1 MRTKEA
7 DVAVIGGGPAGLAA
21 ALAARAAGAGRVL
34 IIERDRYLGGILQ
47 QCVHVGF
54 GLHLFKEELSGP
66 EYAHRFIECIAQDG
80 IEVHL
85 NTMVIELESGKVIAV
100 GPSGLVSLQTK
111 AVVLAMGCR
120 ERTRGN
126 IGIPGSRPAG
136 IFTAGTAQ
144 RFVNIEGFMP
154 GRQVVILGSGDVG
167 LIMARRLTLEGVQVR
182 AVVEVMPYS
191 NGLTRNVVQ
200 CLNDFGIPLLLQ
212 HTVVEIHGSER
223 VNGVTIAQVDNSL
236 RPEPGTERR
245 IDCDT
250 LLLSVGLIPENEL
263 SRRAGIEIDPLT
275 SGPLVDETLETSVPG
290 IFACG
295 NVLHVHDVADYV
307 SEEAALAGRS
317 AAGYALGSLKQGTAR
332 VEVRPGAN
340 VRYVIPQRVDSSLA
354 DLEQLVFSF
363 RVKEPAR
370 DVKVR
375 LSGGQRV
382 YERKESHVIPS
393 EMIRLVL
400 PRRLLAAQ
408 GLTGAAAFEIEVAA
422 EVAT

>member
-1 MRTKEA
+1 MRTETA
-7 DVAVIGGGPAGLAA
+7 DVAIIGGGPAGLAA
-21 ALAARAAGAGRVL
+21 ALAAREAGAGRVV

-66 EYAHRFIECIAQDG
+66 EYAQRFIERIAQSG
-80 IEVHL
+80 IDVHL
-85 NTMVIELESGKVIAV
+85 NTMVTELKSGVVIAV
-100 GPSGLVSLQTK
+100 GPPGLVLFQAK
-111 AVVLAMGCR
+111 AIVLAMGCR

-167 LIMARRLTLEGVQVR
+167 LIMARRLTLEGVLVR

-212 HTVVEIHGSER
+212 HTVVEIHGAER
-223 VNGVTIAQVDNSL
+223 VNGVTIARVDNTL
-236 RPEPGTERR
+236 RPMPGTERR

-263 SRRAGIEIDPLT
+263 SRGAGVKIDPLT
-275 SGPLVDETLETSVPG
+275 NGPLVEETLETSVPG

-307 SEEAALAGRS
+307 SEEAALAGRNAAKY
-317 AAGYALGSLKQGTAR
+317 AAGALKRGAVR
-332 VEVRPGAN
+332 VAVRPGAN
-340 VRYVIPQRVDSSLA
+340 VRYVVPQRVDSSLA
-354 DLEQLVFSF
+354 DLEQLVLSF

-370 DVKVR
+370 DVRVR
-375 LSGGQRV
+375 LSGGQGV
-382 YERKESHVIPS
+382 YERKERHVIPS
-393 EMIRLVL
+393 EMVRLVL
-400 PRRLLAAQ
+400 PRRLLSAR
-408 GLTGAAAFEIEVAA
+408 GLMGAPAFEVDVVA
-422 EVAT
+422 EVAR